1 MPRFRTRLT
10 LLAAA
15 SVVPGLAQAQASSF
29 GSGKA
34 VGVTVQAVT
43 RFEGFAD
50 PLAVGLH
57 FTLIRASGPDF
68 DFEIATLPTFIAGG
82 ALFLA
87 PNVGIG
93 HTFPIGG
100 GALMLKAGPS
110 AVLLATGMGSGAW
123 WGLHAVRSRS
133 CGSRGILV
141 FASKSFRACTRSTGS
156 GCRGRH
162 SASGSRHSPH
172 RFVRLPPQPK
182 ASVRHRPGAWTRDR
196 FGR

>member
-15 SVVPGLAQAQASSF
+15 SVVPGIAQAQASSF

-34 VGVTVQAVT
+34 VGFTVQGVT

-68 DFEIATLPTFIAGG
+68 DLGIATLPIG
-82 ALFLA
+82 LFA
-87 PNVGIG
+87 PDVGIG

-100 GALMLKAGPS
+100 GAVMLKAGPS
-110 AVLLATGMGSGAW
+110 AVLLITPMGSGAW
-123 WGLHAVRSRS
+123 WGLHGGA
-133 CGSRGILV
+133 IAFL
-141 FASKSFRACTRSTGS
+141 
-156 GCRGRH
+156 
-162 SASGSRHSPH
+162 
-172 RFVRLPPQPK
+172 RL
-182 ASVRHRPGAWTRDR
+182 ARR
-196 FGR
+196 FGIRLEVTPRWYSIDGEMLSGATFGLGLTSLPKPAR